1 MIGLIILTI
10 IIGFGI
16 YYVITLDFEIGSGV
30 SEEKSQAK
38 EAEYMVHEPEA
49 PKEIAEKNDF

>member
-49 PKEIAEKNDF
+49 PKEIAEKSV

>member
-30 SEEKSQAK
+30 SEEKSKAK
-38 EAEYMVHEPEA
+38 EVEYTINEPKA
-49 PKEIAEKNDF
+49 LKGIAEKNI